1 MELFEKL
8 GYLGSMVNAIA
19 MMGSVIYLSL
29 QVRQAN
35 RLARLSAI
43 DALRDA
49 TNQFR
54 EVLLAHDNVDVWLK
68 GMERPDDMTPTE
80 QFRWN
85 ELALYLWDST
95 QATYLRAV
103 HLGEQFAVRRIGYTI
118 RFASGGARFKGWWEA
133 RRERFHPD
141 FVRFVDDNLG
151 KPVESV
157 GEHPPTRRRAKSQA
171 ASPG

>member
-1 MELFEKL
+1 MELIEKL
-8 GYLGSMVNAIA
+8 GSIGSMVNAMA
-19 MMGSVIYLSL
+19 MVGSVAYLAL

-68 GMERPDDMTPTE
+68 GIQSPDDMTDTE
-80 QFRWN
+80 RYRWN

-95 QATYLRAV
+95 QATYLRAI
-103 HLGEQFAVRRIGYTI
+103 HLREEFAVRRIGYTV
-118 RFASGGARFKGWWEA
+118 RYASGGERFKAWWNE
-133 RRERFHPD
+133 RRGRFHPD
-141 FVRFVDDNLG
+141 FVRFVEDNLG
-151 KPVESV
+151 KPIESV
-157 GEHPPTRRRAKSQA
+157 SEHPPSRRRGSQVPRP
-171 ASPG
+171 S

>member
-1 MELFEKL
+1 MELIEKL
-8 GYLGSMVNAIA
+8 GYIGSMVNAVA
-19 MMGSVIYLSL
+19 MVGSVIYLSL

-54 EVLLAHDNVDVWLK
+54 EVLLTSDNVDVWLK
-68 GMERPDDMTPTE
+68 GIQRPDEMTDTE
-80 QFRWN
+80 RYRWD

-103 HLGEQFAVRRIGYTI
+103 HLGERFAVRRIGYTV
-118 RFASGGARFKGWWEA
+118 RFASGGVRFKAWWDA

-157 GEHPPTRRRAKSQA
+157 GEHPPPRRRGHQA
-171 ASPG
+171 ADPS

>member
-1 MELFEKL
+1 MELIEKL
-8 GYLGSMVNAIA
+8 GYIGSMVNAVA
-19 MMGSVIYLSL
+19 MVGSVAYLAL

-43 DALRDA
+43 DGLRDA

-54 EVLLAHDNVDVWLK
+54 QILLTSDNVNVWLK
-68 GMERPDDMTPTE
+68 GIQNPDEMTDVER
-80 QFRWN
+80 FRWD

-103 HLGEQFAVRRIGYTI
+103 HLGERFAVRRIGYTV
-118 RFASGGARFKGWWEA
+118 RYASGGVRFKGWWDV

-141 FVRFVDDNLG
+141 FAGFVDDNMG
-151 KPVESV
+151 KPLESLR
-157 GEHPPTRRRAKSQA
+157 EQKSTRRNGRPSADNV
-171 ASPG
+171 

>member
-1 MELFEKL
+1 MSLIEKL
-8 GYLGSMVNAIA
+8 GYLGSFINALAMV
-19 MMGSVIYLSL
+19 GSVIYLAL
-29 QVRQAN
+29 QVRQSN
-35 RLARLSAI
+35 RLAKLSAI

-54 EVLLAHDNVDVWLK
+54 EVLLAGDNVDVWLK
-68 GMERPDDMTPTE
+68 GAQHYHELTDPERY
-80 QFRWN
+80 RWD

-103 HLGEQFAVRRIGYTI
+103 HLGERFAVSRVGYTV
-118 RFASGGARFKGWWEA
+118 RYASRGVMFKTWWEP

-151 KPVESV
+151 KPPNPLTATAPLAQQEF
-157 GEHPPTRRRAKSQA
+157 
-171 ASPG
+171 

>member
-1 MELFEKL
+1 MELIEKL
-8 GYLGSMVNAIA
+8 GYIGSMVNAAA
-19 MMGSVIYLSL
+19 MVGSVAYLAL

-54 EVLLAHDNVDVWLK
+54 EVLLTSDNVDVWLK
-68 GMERPDDMTPTE
+68 GIQRPDEMTDLE
-80 QFRWN
+80 RYRWD

-103 HLGEQFAVRRIGYTI
+103 HLGERFAVRRIGYTV
-118 RFASGGARFKGWWEA
+118 RYASGGVRFKDWWNA
-133 RRERFHPD
+133 RRDRFHPD
-141 FVRFVDDNLG
+141 FARFVDDNLG
-151 KPVESV
+151 KPLESLR
-157 GEHPPTRRRAKSQA
+157 EPPSSRRGARPSTDNV
-171 ASPG
+171 

>member
-1 MELFEKL
+1 MELIEKL
-8 GYLGSMVNAIA
+8 GYIGSMVNAVA
-19 MMGSVIYLSL
+19 MVGSVAYLAL

-54 EVLLAHDNVDVWLK
+54 EILLAQGNVDVWLK
-68 GMERPDDMTPTE
+68 GIEKPDEMTDAER
-80 QFRWN
+80 FRWN

-95 QATYLRAV
+95 QATYLRAI
-103 HLGEQFAVRRIGYTI
+103 HLREEFAVRRIGYTV
-118 RFASGGARFKGWWEA
+118 RYASGGVRFQGWWNE

-151 KPVESV
+151 KPLESV
-157 GEHPPTRRRAKSQA
+157 GEHPPPRRRRNQA
-171 ASPG
+171 AEPG